1 MKTGPAILLWK
12 ILYHQRWRT
21 NLPFH
26 SIKKL
31 CVILRYSKS
40 FKWMRSNQN
49 TGKMYTIKSYKN
61 FWKDFVVE
69 QNLTH
74 PKDDYWSLFNRP
86 CKIVVV
92 WDDWTTSNVES
103 NSLQYIWKGAYIRG
117 TFNQEYFSFGGGG
130 ESYKW
135 QGL

>member
-1 MKTGPAILLWK
+1 MKTGPAILSWK

-21 NLPFH
+21 NVPFH

-31 CVILRYSKS
+31 CVIPRYSKS

-69 QNLTH
+69 RNLTH
-74 PKDDYWSLFNRP
+74 PKDDCWSYFNRP
-86 CKIVVV
+86 CKIIVI
-92 WDDWTTSNVES
+92 WHDWTTANMDP
-103 NSLQYIWKGAYIRG
+103 
-117 TFNQEYFSFGGGG
+117 
-130 ESYKW
+130 
-135 QGL
+135 